1 VNVYLEQNLGQ
12 PKDKFFC
19 PGFSPVRPAIP
30 NMSVYPIVKLPRKIK
45 KAYQSEVAMPIFAS
59 QPLLQNPGQPPRR
72 FNFWVLGAEAFLAV
86 LLSGVANYVMG
97 YFVAGAVL
105 ISGLLFLLAHVGGM
119 QASYSNRWYEYHQQM
134 DRFRRQQWENEF
146 DRTRHERLQTQDGI
160 NSYRR
165 HRVAEVLA
173 QTMTPEEVVEDLA
186 SLPTAFITTLSRWF
200 PDKIHGGIG
209 SGLMLI
215 DQSSRLHISIAIDA
229 IPQRVA
235 GVAAGSFIE
244 DDRNLHQGWV
254 VVRFN
259 ADQVRNYPDSCCK
272 TLAEIA
278 SELLQNPAWLQ
289 PFTDVYDLWQVPD
302 DFAQSSFPTL
312 EKEFNEVAHPF
323 QSQDIG
329 R

>member
-1 VNVYLEQNLGQ
+1 
-12 PKDKFFC
+12 
-19 PGFSPVRPAIP
+19 
-30 NMSVYPIVKLPRKIK
+30 MSVYPIVKLPRKIK
-45 KAYQSEVAMPIFAS
+45 KAYQSEVALPIFAS

-72 FNFWVLGAEAFLAV
+72 FNFWVLEIETCLAV
-86 LLSGVANYVMG
+86 LLGGIANYTMG
-97 YFVAGAVL
+97 HFVAGAVL

-146 DRTRHERLQTQDGI
+146 DHTRHERLQTPEGI

-173 QTMTPEEVVEDLA
+173 QTMTPEPVAEDLA

-200 PDKIHGGIG
+200 PDKIHGSIG

-215 DQSSRLHISIAIDA
+215 DASSRLHISIAIDT

-244 DDRNLHQGWV
+244 DDQNLHQGWI

-278 SELLQNPAWLQ
+278 AELLQNPDWLQ
-289 PFTDVYDLWQVPD
+289 PFADVYDLWQMPD
-302 DFAQSSFPTL
+302 DFAPTPSNPL
-312 EKEFNEVAHPF
+312 
-323 QSQDIG
+323 QSQISIIHPH
-329 R
+329 